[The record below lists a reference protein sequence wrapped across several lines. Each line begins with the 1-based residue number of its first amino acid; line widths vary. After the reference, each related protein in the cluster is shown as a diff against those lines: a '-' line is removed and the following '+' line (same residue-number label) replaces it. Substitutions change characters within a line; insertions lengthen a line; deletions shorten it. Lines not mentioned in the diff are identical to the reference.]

1 MFILIDCDNFFVSC
15 ERIFQPRLRNRP
27 VVVLSNNDGCVVAR
41 SPEAKAVGIAM
52 CSPFFKIENLWKATE
67 SKENQSNHFL
77 SHIKRLVFSLFQPDP
92 LISSLL
98 FPILAF
104 ILLYSILPHKELRFI
119 LIIVPAINA
128 CAAGIFLFSL
138 IHFSR
143 FVSRLGALFAV
154 VVEEFAPC
162 RLWNRYV
169 MLRMRSKA

>member
-1 MFILIDCDNFFVSC
+1 MLRFCPSLFVLLS
-15 ERIFQPRLRNRP
+15 PR
-27 VVVLSNNDGCVVAR
+27 S
-41 SPEAKAVGIAM
+41 SP
-52 CSPFFKIENLWKATE
+52 SPFPNSVSLLTPFFRIENLWKATE

-128 CAAGIFLFSL
+128 CAAGIFLFYL